1 MRSLYTE
8 DIEGNLHR
16 MQELNLNPPSSKKVI
31 TDKNIRKKLWGVQ
44 EIQIRHINMN
54 GLYPYQKSANLII
67 RENPT
72 EIP

>member
-31 TDKNIRKKLWGVQ
+31 TDKNIRKKL
-44 EIQIRHINMN
+44 
-54 GLYPYQKSANLII
+54 
-67 RENPT
+67 
-72 EIP
+72 